1 LSLYKKI
8 ILQDIVIE
16 LTGENMKIN
25 MLTRARCL
33 WNVDYMPREVN
44 RANQL
49 KWVRAIRKL
58 GSNSL
63 LAIKIERKE

>member
-1 LSLYKKI
+1 
-8 ILQDIVIE
+8 
-16 LTGENMKIN
+16 MKIN